1 MISNNL
7 QHTYID
13 QGRKFYAF
21 FMDFEQADADGKTR
35 KGFHFFCFDQMGYA
49 WMSLHNTSNQVL
61 RNFSDG
67 IFLQRPAWQAD
78 GDLYYWPLRQDKIPD
93 ENIDVAYALETV
105 REALGLDLEILSKL
119 GKDNDD
125 EPNS

>member
-1 MISNNL
+1 MCIR
-7 QHTYID
+7 D
-13 QGRKFYAF
+13 R
-21 FMDFEQADADGKTR
+21 
-35 KGFHFFCFDQMGYA
+35 
-49 WMSLHNTSNQVL
+49 
-61 RNFSDG
+61 
-67 IFLQRPAWQAD
+67 
-78 GDLYYWPLRQDKIPD
+78 YYWPLRQDKIPD